1 VETLIVL
8 NLLVYLA
15 GLAGDAFGGVSFD
28 QMTDWM
34 MLSRGEFHTWNLLTY
49 QFAHNPSDI
58 LHLIF
63 NMVGL
68 WIFGTALEDRLGHVS
83 MLAFYLIGGCVAGAA
98 HMMET
103 VAPVIGASGSV
114 CALIGGFIALF
125 PRSRIRILLLF
136 LIIGVFEVGSLWV
149 VGFYVLLD
157 FVGWVAPSG
166 SATAYVAHI
175 AGYFY
180 GFLLAMLLLA
190 IGVLKS
196 DDFDMF
202 FLWRQAR
209 RRATFRSSLKESGG
223 STWDTPKPGSPVAN
237 EPAVKRIDP
246 KEALLLQKISDA
258 KAGVLKLI
266 RESRFEE
273 AGAAYNEALTLDPH
287 AVLGER
293 MQLDLANRLYAVGDR
308 TVAALAYERFL
319 EHYPH
324 SKEADEVKLM
334 LGLLFTRD
342 LQRPNEAREL
352 LSEVIASLDDGT
364 HRSLARTLLLELGQP
379 GMEPGT

>member
-1 VETLIVL
+1 METLIVL